1 MKKTYLFI
9 VAFIFLYSQII
20 NAQSNREIQKKNLNS
35 SSSSPTYQEISFSE
49 SVNRARQFSP
59 NGVVRC
65 VTTEYTKQKQREGLV
80 PTDEEFERWLAPKIQ
95 EIKRLRTIGRL
106 PSVIRIPVVVHV
118 IHNGDAIGTGENI
131 ADGQVLSQITVFN
144 QDFRRMIGT
153 PGYNTNPVGADTTIE
168 FCMAQVD
175 PNGNPTNGIDRR
187 NLGIASFD
195 NAAVETA
202 KANTIWDPTKYLNM
216 WTFNFGG
223 DLSGVLG
230 YAQFPSG
237 SGLEGM
243 PTANCIAGEA
253 STDGVVSAYST
264 FGSRTIFPSG
274 IYSGTSYDK
283 GRTMTHEVGHMFGLR
298 HIWGDGGCG
307 VDDFCADT
315 PLSDA
320 ANFGCPTT
328 NSCVDIPVDLN
339 DQVQNYMDY
348 SDDACM
354 NIFTQDQKDRM
365 LAVLMNSPRRD
376 DLLTSTVCNPVSTP
390 YIQFKRQVCEQRIAK
405 SIIEGNGCSYTE
417 FTVPLNID
425 KAPSANAVV
434 NFFIDA
440 ASQADASD
448 IQIMTPSLTFNSGS
462 TADQNLVFRIFN
474 DGLQEADE
482 ELIISF
488 TVNANGG
495 DAVMNSDGNVFSLTI
510 INDDSAP
517 ALVETL
523 SLINEDFEDPAGW
536 LLFDADGDGRDWGLV
551 NADGLGTPPN
561 TISGT
566 CAFSEKR
573 LSYLS
578 GSATNAN
585 PNNYFISPQVS
596 IPANATSV
604 SFSYIVAGYDNTAQ
618 TRNAGN
624 YSVYFTTSIANEA
637 AILAGTLIQANA
649 TVNENTSQLRTY
661 NLLALAGQTGYIVF
675 RHNNTGTSNVGLLL
689 LDTVLLQAVAT
700 KNVQTE
706 VNNATRY
713 QATFPSSGTIYSSDA
728 TTGRVM
734 ANITSTVNFNYG
746 CTTVEVDRSQVSVGA
761 STASFIDTSVGNRVL
776 SKTFFVN
783 PTNDSASGN
792 FTIKLYFTEAEVA
805 AWEAAT
811 GKSRTSLRIIKV
823 VDNSI
828 SSVNSTNYEN
838 FTITEVPVTIGAFG
852 TNVTFEATFNSNL
865 RGGYAVGP
873 ATGLICG
880 DFATTWNGTTW
891 SSGVPTKLHAVT
903 ISGNYSS
910 TANLEACSLTILTGA
925 NAVINPNHTLIVTG
939 NVQVN
944 AGGSLTIE
952 NNAALRQLNDT
963 AINTGS
969 ITVKRVSSPMRRLDY
984 TAWST
989 PVIGQQLL
997 AFSPNTITTRFY
1009 EYLYTGTTTP
1019 TAYQSVNPNN
1029 NFVAGKGYM
1038 IRAADNWS
1046 STVPS
1051 AYNGQF
1057 SGTPINGIITQ
1068 NVGLGYNLL
1077 GNPYPSP
1084 IGANKFLLANSS
1096 IGTLY
1101 FWTNTTPASGGVY
1114 PQNNFASY
1122 TTLGGAAAFGSAIV
1136 PNGIIQTGQG
1146 FYIQTTAATDVNFAN
1161 DFRENASVS
1170 TQFYRT
1176 SNEVTSVAEKHRIWL
1191 NLNDSN
1197 VSYNQTLVG
1206 YMDGATTGFDNSI
1219 DGRILDDSKPMLY
1232 SVLNADKLVIQG
1244 KGLPFTDEDIVPLG
1258 LKVLVP
1264 GNYSIS
1270 LENVDGL
1277 FVNQDVFVKDKYANV
1292 IHDIKQG
1299 AYSFTSQDG
1308 TFEDRFELVYK
1319 NTTLGGE
1326 DIVNENALTVYTSS
1340 NGIVVNSSEQIT
1352 EVVVFDVLG
1361 RKLYQQNV
1369 VNQEEVIVTKIIK
1382 SNQAL
1387 FVKTTLTNGQVITK
1401 KVIY

>member
-1 MKKTYLFI
+1 MLVCFQ
-9 VAFIFLYSQII
+9 AI
-20 NAQSNREIQKKNLNS
+20 NAQSKRVIEKKNSNS
-35 SSSSPTYQEISFSE
+35 LISNENSRENSQDFNFSE

-59 NGVVRC
+59 NGIVRC
-65 VTTEYTKQKQREGLV
+65 ATSEYTKQKQKAGLA
-80 PTDEEFERWLAPKIQ
+80 PSDEDFERWLAPRIQ
-95 EIKRLRTIGRL
+95 EIKRLRTLGRL
-106 PSVIRIPVVVHV
+106 PSVITIPVVVHV
-118 IHNGDAIGTGENI
+118 IHNGDAIGSNENI

-144 QDFRRMIGT
+144 QDFRRMVGT

-187 NLGIASFD
+187 NLGIVSFD

-223 DLSGVLG
+223 DLAGVLG
-230 YAQFPSG
+230 YAQFPTG

-243 PTANCIAGEA
+243 PAADCITGEA
-253 STDGVVSAYST
+253 STDGVVCSFNT
-264 FGSRTIFPSG
+264 WGSRTIFPTG
-274 IYSGTSYDK
+274 NYGGTQYDK

-307 VDDFCADT
+307 VDDFCDDT

-328 NSCVDIPVDLN
+328 NSCVDSPLDYN

-354 NIFTQDQKDRM
+354 NIFTQDQKDRI
-365 LAVLMNSPRRD
+365 LAVLVNSPRRD
-376 DLLTSTVCNPVSTP
+376 DLLTSTVCNPVSVP

-405 SIIEGNGCSYTE
+405 SIIEGNGCGYTE
-417 FTVPLNID
+417 FTVPVNID

-434 NFFIDA
+434 SFFIDA
-440 ASQADASD
+440 SSQADATD
-448 IQIMTPSLTFNSGS
+448 IQIMTPSVTFNSGS

-474 DGLQEADE
+474 DGLQEIDE

-495 DAVMNSDGNVFSLTI
+495 NAVMNTEGNLFSLTI
-510 INDDSAP
+510 INDDVAP
-517 ALVETL
+517 TLVETL
-523 SLINEDFEDPAGW
+523 NLIDEDFEDPSDW
-536 LLFDADGDGRDWGLV
+536 LLFDADADGRDWGLV
-551 NADGLGTPPN
+551 NADGIGTAPN

-585 PNNYFISPQVS
+585 PNNYFISPQVT
-596 IPANATSV
+596 IPANASSV

-618 TRNAGN
+618 ARNAGN

-637 AILAGTLIQANA
+637 AILAGTVIQANA
-649 TVNENTSQLRTY
+649 VVNENTSQLRTY

-675 RHNNTGTSNVGLLL
+675 RHNNTGTTNVGLLL
-689 LDTVLLQAVAT
+689 IDTVLLQAVAT

-706 VNNATRY
+706 VNNPTRY
-713 QATFPSSGTIYSSDA
+713 QATFPSSGTIYTSD
-728 TTGRVM
+728 TTSGRVM
-734 ANITSTVNFNYG
+734 ANITSASSFNYG
-746 CTTVEVDRSQVSVGA
+746 CTTVEVDRSQVSAGA
-761 STASFIDTSVGNRVL
+761 PTANFIDTTAPNRVL
-776 SKTFFVN
+776 SKTFYVN
-783 PTNDSASGN
+783 PTNDNASGN

-828 SSVNSTNYEN
+828 SSVNSANYES
-838 FTITEVPVTIGAFG
+838 FIISEVPATIGAFG
-852 TNVTFEATFNSNL
+852 SNVTFEATFNSNL

-880 DFATTWNGTTW
+880 DLTTTWNGTAW

-910 TANLEACSLTILTGA
+910 SSNVEACSVTISSGA
-925 NAVINPNHTLIVTG
+925 NVVFNPNHTLIVGG
-939 NVQVN
+939 NVVVN

-963 AINTGS
+963 AVNTGL

-984 TAWST
+984 TAWSS
-989 PVIGQQLL
+989 PVSGQQLL
-997 AFSPNTITTRFY
+997 AFSPNTISTRFY
-1009 EYLYTGTTTP
+1009 EYLFTGTTTP
-1019 TAYQSVNPNN
+1019 TAYQSVTPTN
-1029 NFVAGKGYM
+1029 NFTSGKGYM
-1038 IRAADNWS
+1038 IRVADNWS
-1046 STVPS
+1046 ATITS

-1057 SGTPINGIITQ
+1057 LGVPHNGIVNQ
-1068 NVGLGYNLL
+1068 NVGVGYNLL

-1084 IGANKFLLANSS
+1084 INADKFLLDNSS

-1122 TTLGGAAAFGSAIV
+1122 TTLGGAAAFGSAVI

-1146 FYIQTTAATDVNFAN
+1146 FYVLSAAANNVSFAN
-1161 DFRENASVS
+1161 DLRENASVS
-1170 TQFYRT
+1170 TQFYRS
-1176 SNEVTSVAEKHRIWL
+1176 SNATTSVTEKHRIWL
-1191 NLNDSN
+1191 NLNDAN

-1206 YMDGATTGFDNSI
+1206 YTDGATSGFDNAI

-1232 SVLNADKLVIQG
+1232 SVLNTDKLVIQG

-1264 GNYSIS
+1264 GNYTIS

-1277 FVNQDVFVKDKYANV
+1277 FVSQDVFVKDMHTNV
-1292 IHDIKQG
+1292 IHNIKQVP
-1299 AYSFTSQDG
+1299 YSFTSQDG
-1308 TFEDRFELVYK
+1308 TFENRFELVYK
-1319 NTTLGGE
+1319 NTTLGG
-1326 DIVNENALTVYTSS
+1326 DDFVDENALTVYTSN
-1340 NGIVVNSSEQIT
+1340 NGIVLNSSALIS
-1352 EVVVFDVLG
+1352 EVIVFDVLG
-1361 RKLYQQNV
+1361 RKLHQQTV
-1369 VNQEEVIVTKIIK
+1369 ANQEEVVVSKIVK

-1387 FVKTTLTNGQVITK
+1387 LVKTTLSNGQVITK